1 MRPVCRMLI
10 IALFVAPAAS
20 APARCQRGPEGPP
33 AHPPVRMPRDIEH
46 RGVTPL
52 ALPTGEEKPSDS
64 LPDDAVA
71 SGDSALEIGTRLLR
85 NGDVA
90 RAEVLLRQAGVQP
103 AHRAGAVGLLWQLHE
118 RRGSMPIDEA
128 RVASLSRVV
137 GPRFARYESAHVV
150 MLSDATAQIAS
161 ARMGTLERT
170 RTEFI
175 RWARRAGL
183 NPAPEPSKHL
193 CVLFAER
200 EGYIAFAAA
209 EDGLDASGF
218 GGHYAPSKERMAMY
232 ADDPSDAPSDG
243 LTIRAMHEA
252 AHMVAFRTGTQTR
265 ARTQPF
271 WLSEGL
277 ASAFEPIGA
286 TVGAPDR
293 RRDGLRERLL
303 AEAVGAEQTHGAAVA
318 RVSLESLI
326 MRDSP
331 PREDPDRLRGM
342 YQMSEALV
350 RYLARH
356 RSEALARYMESLAT
370 GDPGRRTP
378 TELRAEFI
386 AHFGEP
392 VRIEREMRLR
402 PW

>member
-1 MRPVCRMLI
+1 MRRVLSMLAI
-10 IALFVAPAAS
+10 TLIAAPAAS
-20 APARCQRGPEGPP
+20 VPARSQGWPDGRPGPP
-33 AHPPVRMPRDIEH
+33 IRMPREIEH
-46 RGVTPL
+46 RGMT
-52 ALPTGEEKPSDS
+52 ALSVPTGEKAPSET
-64 LPDDAVA
+64 PDDAGIRP
-71 SGDSALEIGTRLLR
+71 GDSALEIGARLLHD
-85 NGDVA
+85 GDVA
-90 RAEVLLRQAGVQP
+90 RAEVLLRQASAQA

-128 RVASLSRVV
+128 RVASLSKVV

-150 MLSDATAQIAS
+150 MLSDATAQVAS

-193 CVLFAER
+193 CVLFAKR
-200 EGYIAFAAA
+200 DGYIAFAAA

-232 ADDPSDAPSDG
+232 ADAPGAAPSDG
-243 LTIRAMHEA
+243 LTVRAMHEA

-277 ASAFEPIGA
+277 ASAFEPIGE

-293 RRDGLRERLL
+293 KRDGLRERLL
-303 AEAVGAEQTHGAAVA
+303 AEAAGAAHADGADAAMVP
-318 RVSLESLI
+318 LESLI

-331 PREDPDRLRGM
+331 PREDPDRLRSM

-370 GDPGRRTP
+370 GAPGRRTP
-378 TELRAEFI
+378 TELRAEFV

-392 VRIEREMRLR
+392 ARLEREMRLR